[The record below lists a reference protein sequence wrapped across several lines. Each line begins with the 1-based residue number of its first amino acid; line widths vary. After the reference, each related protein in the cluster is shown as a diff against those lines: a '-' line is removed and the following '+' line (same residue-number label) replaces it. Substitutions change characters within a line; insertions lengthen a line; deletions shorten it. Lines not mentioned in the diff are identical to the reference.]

1 MFPSFTIWLLSV
13 TVHKG
18 KQDKCLSLYFIISF
32 QDNKLVSYYP
42 LKVIIFFKCHY
53 EHMDLNIFDEFQTT
67 VIIPMIEIYIVQP
80 LANRN
85 LFK

>member
-1 MFPSFTIWLLSV
+1 MFPSFIIWLLSV

-42 LKVIIFFKCHY
+42 LKVIIF
-53 EHMDLNIFDEFQTT
+53 LNAIMNTW
-67 VIIPMIEIYIVQP
+67 I
-80 LANRN
+80 
-85 LFK
+85 